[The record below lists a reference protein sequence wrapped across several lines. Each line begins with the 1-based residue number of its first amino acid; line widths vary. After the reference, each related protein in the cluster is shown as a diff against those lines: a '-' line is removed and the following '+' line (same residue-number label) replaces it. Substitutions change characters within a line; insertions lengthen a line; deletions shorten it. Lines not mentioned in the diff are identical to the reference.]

1 MSRVEGS
8 RDTSLMT
15 LLVGALTGQHELSE
29 EDRQAVGAWTV
40 EHADV
45 PEVRELLVKI
55 VGTQIIDTAEWRVTL
70 AEALREKFRQE
81 QD

>member
-55 VGTQIIDTAEWRVTL
+55 VGTQIIDTSEWRVTL

>member
-1 MSRVEGS
+1 
-8 RDTSLMT
+8 MT

-29 EDRQAVGAWTV
+29 DDRRAMGAWAV

-55 VGTQIIDTAEWRVTL
+55 VGTQIIDTAEWRASL
-70 AEALREKFRQE
+70 AEALRKKFRQE
-81 QD
+81 QDRD